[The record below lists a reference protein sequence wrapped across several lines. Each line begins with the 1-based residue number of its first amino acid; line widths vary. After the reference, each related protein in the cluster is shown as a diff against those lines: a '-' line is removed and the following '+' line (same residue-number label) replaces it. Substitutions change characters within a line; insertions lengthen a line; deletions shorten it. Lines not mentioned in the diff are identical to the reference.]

1 MKLSNTYEELSMW
14 RKIGIGFIILFV
26 AVQLIRPTRNAQS
39 EALAKKNDISNL
51 YKIPYD
57 VSQILKKSCN
67 DCHSSNTEY
76 PWYSNFQ
83 PFGWWMQFHV
93 NEGKLELNFNEF
105 ATYSPDKQRKKLEE
119 IAEEIKTGK
128 MPLPS
133 YLWIH
138 KDARLSPDE
147 KYAIS
152 NWVQSIKQK

>member
-1 MKLSNTYEELSMW
+1 MRSLSMW
-14 RKIGIGFIILFV
+14 RKIGIGIIILFV

-39 EALAKKNDISNL
+39 EALAKKNDISTL

-67 DCHSSNTEY
+67 DCHSNNTKY
-76 PWYSNFQ
+76 PWYSNIQ

-93 NEGKLELNFNEF
+93 DEGKLELNFNQF
-105 ATYSPDKQRKKLEE
+105 AAYPAHKQRKKLEE

>member
-1 MKLSNTYEELSMW
+1 M
-14 RKIGIGFIILFV
+14 
-26 AVQLIRPTRNAQS
+26 
-39 EALAKKNDISNL
+39 D
-51 YKIPYD
+51 
-57 VSQILKKSCN
+57 
-67 DCHSSNTEY
+67 
-76 PWYSNFQ
+76 
-83 PFGWWMQFHV
+83 
-93 NEGKLELNFNEF
+93 EGKLELNFNEF

>member
-1 MKLSNTYEELSMW
+1 MW

-26 AVQLIRPTRNAQS
+26 AVQLIRPIRNAQS
-39 EALAKKNDISNL
+39 KALAKKNDISTL

-67 DCHSSNTEY
+67 DCYSSNTEY

-93 NEGKLELNFNEF
+93 DEGKLELNFNQF
-105 ATYSPDKQRKKLEE
+105 AAYPAHKQRKKLKE

-133 YLWIH
+133 YLWLH
-138 KDARLSPDE
+138 KNAKLNQQE
-147 KYAIS
+147 KQIM
-152 NWVQSIKQK
+152 NKWVQATTGEIVF